1 VRCTD
6 FDIFVY
12 RKIIFMRTNIDIDD
26 KLLKEAMKYVKVS
39 SKKDLVNHALD
50 ELIRL
55 EKRKKLMSLKGK
67 INWEGNLDEM
77 RSI

>member
-1 VRCTD
+1 
-6 FDIFVY
+6 
-12 RKIIFMRTNIDIDD
+12 MRTNIDIDD